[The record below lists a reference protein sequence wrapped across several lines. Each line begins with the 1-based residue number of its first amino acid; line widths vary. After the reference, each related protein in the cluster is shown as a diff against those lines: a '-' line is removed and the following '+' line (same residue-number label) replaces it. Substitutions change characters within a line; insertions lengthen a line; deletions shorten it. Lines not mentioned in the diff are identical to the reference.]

1 MQHDE
6 NPMYVFDAGF
16 GVKAASL
23 LQDYHVRPYRCS
35 TPAVQSSA
43 HTRARAH
50 ALTFQCERAH
60 SRFSASARTHV
71 HTLTLTLTLTHTR
84 CPRTRCGADTRV
96 LQGGFVLA
104 PRRRR
109 GRKSGAKSRRAL
121 HGGARRRRRTRRRG
135 GRRERAQRHRPSRPE
150 GIAHSDHC
158 TTVCVCCSGRR
169 CGPRALFVC
178 LSDARGRD
186 FQVEVKK
193 RSSGKRPRYRWFIMG
208 PSRRA

>member
-23 LQDYHVRPYRCS
+23 LQDYHVRPYHCS
-35 TPAVQSSA
+35 PPAVQSSS
-43 HTRARAH
+43 RARAQR
-50 ALTFQCERAH
+50 TH

-135 GRRERAQRHRPSRPE
+135 GQRERAQRHRPSRPQ
-150 GIAHSDHC
+150 GLAHSDHC
-158 TTVCVCCSGRR
+158 TAVACAAVVGAAGRGL
-169 CGPRALFVC
+169 CLFVC
-178 LSDARGRD
+178 RMHGGRD